1 MGKRRDEMSQQTIL
15 VVDDE
20 QTVREVVGRYLDA
33 AGYHVLIAKNGPEA
47 LATVESNRLDLI
59 VLDVMLP
66 GIDGFALTRALREAP
81 SGETRAGARNT
92 PIILLS
98 ARREERDR
106 LRGFELGADDYMVKP
121 FSPRELVLRIQ
132 AVLKRASKASTI
144 EQEDLDID
152 GLSLHPATRSV
163 LVAGH
168 LVSLTA
174 LEFDLLWF
182 LASHPRQ
189 VFTRQQLL
197 DRVWGPGYYG
207 DESTVTVHVR
217 RLREKIETDPSKP
230 RHLLTVWG
238 VGYRFLATNEEID

>member
-1 MGKRRDEMSQQTIL
+1 MSQQTIL

-20 QTVREVVGRYLDA
+20 QTVREVVRRYLEA
-33 AGYHVLIAKNGPEA
+33 AGFRVLEAKNGPEA
-47 LATVESNRLDLI
+47 LATIEKKRLNLI

-81 SGETRAGARNT
+81 SGEARAQARNT
-92 PIILLS
+92 PLILLT
-98 ARREERDR
+98 ARREEGDR
-106 LRGFELGADDYMVKP
+106 LRGFELGADDYVVKP

-132 AVLKRASKASTI
+132 AVLKRGSFGAATAQKTLQFGGFSLLPAQRSAS
-144 EQEDLDID
+144 ID
-152 GLSLHPATRSV
+152 DRE
-163 LVAGH
+163 VA
-168 LVSLTA
+168 LTA

-182 LASHPRQ
+182 LATHPRQ

-217 RLREKIETDPSKP
+217 RIREKIESDPSKP
-230 RHLLTVWG
+230 RRLLTVWG
-238 VGYRFLATNEEID
+238 VGYRFESASEEEKNRVTDE

>member
-1 MGKRRDEMSQQTIL
+1 MSQQTIL

-20 QTVREVVGRYLDA
+20 QTVREVVRRYLEA
-33 AGYHVLIAKNGPEA
+33 AGFRVLEAKNGPETLVA
-47 LATVESNRLDLI
+47 LEETRPDLI

-81 SGETRAGARNT
+81 SSEARAQARNT
-92 PIILLS
+92 PIILLT
-98 ARREERDR
+98 ARREEGDR
-106 LRGFELGADDYMVKP
+106 LRGFELGADDYVVKP

-132 AVLKRASKASTI
+132 AVLKRGSFGAAATQKALQFG
-144 EQEDLDID
+144 EF
-152 GLSLHPATRSV
+152 SLLPAQRSACI
-163 LVAGH
+163 AGRA
-168 LVSLTA
+168 VVLTA

-197 DRVWGPGYYG
+197 DHVWGPGYYG

-217 RLREKIETDPSKP
+217 RIREKIEGDPSKP
-230 RHLLTVWG
+230 RLLLTVWG
-238 VGYRFLATNEEID
+238 VGYRFEGMRETEKDGVSDA